1 MEPATEL
8 NALLVYFVLVSSSTI
23 PLPRDPI
30 DGHASSNS
38 KLDLSLLARPAVLCR
53 SSFGACC
60 SSSVPRS
67 RSGVETSRYRRRLR
81 HGHGNGQHTL
91 RAARAMTDIL
101 HNAPIVLDNGSGT
114 IRAGFAGDDLPKCFF
129 PSWVGRPKHLRVLAG
144 ALEGDVFIGQKAA
157 TELRGLLKIHY
168 PLEHGIVTDWDD
180 MERIWEY
187 VYGEGLKTL
196 SEEHPV
202 LLTEPPLNPRS
213 NRDTAAQILFETFN
227 VPALHTSIQAVLSL
241 YASGRTTGIVL
252 DSGDGVSHA
261 VPVYEGFAMPS
272 SIRRID
278 VAGRDVT
285 EYLQTLLRK
294 SGYVFHTSAE
304 KEVVRLIKESVSYVA
319 HDPRKEERDWLGV
332 KPSESKYAEYV
343 LPDGHRLKIGPERF
357 RAPEILFDPEIIGLE
372 YQGVHQIVVDAIN
385 RTDLDLRKSL
395 YSNIVLSGGS
405 TLTKGFGDRLL
416 TELQK
421 LAVKDMR
428 IKIFAPP
435 ERKYSTWI
443 GGSILAGLS
452 TFRKMWVSIDDWHE
466 NPDII
471 HTKFT

>member
-1 MEPATEL
+1 MAQL
-8 NALLVYFVLVSSSTI
+8 
-23 PLPRDPI
+23 
-30 DGHASSNS
+30 
-38 KLDLSLLARPAVLCR
+38 
-53 SSFGACC
+53 
-60 SSSVPRS
+60 
-67 RSGVETSRYRRRLR
+67 
-81 HGHGNGQHTL
+81 
-91 RAARAMTDIL
+91 L
-101 HNAPIVLDNGSGT
+101 HNSPIVIDNGSGT
-114 IRAGFAGDDLPKCFF
+114 IRAGFAGEDLPKCFF
-129 PSWVGRPKHLRVLAG
+129 PSFVGRPKHLKVLAG
-144 ALEGDVFIGQKAA
+144 ALEGDVFIGEKAA
-157 TELRGLLKIHY
+157 TELRGLLKIRY

-180 MERIWEY
+180 MEKIWGY
-187 VYGEGLKTL
+187 VYEEGLKVL

-227 VPALHTSIQAVLSL
+227 IPALYTSIQAVLSL

-261 VPVYEGFAMPS
+261 VPVYEGFAITN
-272 SIRRID
+272 SIQRID

-285 EYLQTLLRK
+285 EHLQTLLRK

-304 KEVVRLIKESVSYVA
+304 KEVVRLIKEATSYVA
-319 HDPRKEERDWLGV
+319 HDPKKEEKEWAGAKLD
-332 KPSESKYAEYV
+332 PSKMMSDYT
-343 LPDGHRLKIGPERF
+343 LPDGNKIKLGPERF

-372 YQGVHQIVVDAIN
+372 YPGVHQMVINAIGK
-385 RTDLDLRKSL
+385 TDLDLRKSL

-416 TELQK
+416 TEVQK
-421 LAVKDMR
+421 LAVRDMR

-452 TFRKMWVSIDDWHE
+452 TFRKMWVSMDDWHE

-471 HTKFT
+471 HTKFN

>member
-1 MEPATEL
+1 
-8 NALLVYFVLVSSSTI
+8 
-23 PLPRDPI
+23 
-30 DGHASSNS
+30 
-38 KLDLSLLARPAVLCR
+38 
-53 SSFGACC
+53 
-60 SSSVPRS
+60 
-67 RSGVETSRYRRRLR
+67 
-81 HGHGNGQHTL
+81 
-91 RAARAMTDIL
+91 MTDSL

-114 IRAGFAGDDLPKCFF
+114 IRAGFAGDDLPKCYF
-129 PSWVGRPKHLRVLAG
+129 PSFVGRPKHLRVLAG
-144 ALEGDVFIGQKAA
+144 ALEGEVFIGQKAA
-157 TELRGLLKIHY
+157 TELRGLLKIRY

-180 MERIWEY
+180 MEKIWEY

-227 VPALHTSIQAVLSL
+227 VPALYTSIQAVLSL

-285 EYLQTLLRK
+285 EYMQMLLRK

-304 KEVVRLIKESVSYVA
+304 KEVVRLIKESVTYVA
-319 HDPRKEERDWLGV
+319 HDPRKEEKEWANRTDPAKGV
-332 KPSESKYAEYV
+332 EYV
-343 LPDGHRLKIGPERF
+343 LPDGHKLKIGAERF

-372 YQGVHQIVVDAIN
+372 YPGVHQIVVDAIN

-405 TLTKGFGDRLL
+405 TLTRGFGDRLL
-416 TELQK
+416 TELQR

-452 TFRKMWVSIDDWHE
+452 TFRKASCILLACCRGLNALRNQE
-466 NPDII
+466 ANNY
-471 HTKFT
+471 

>member
-1 MEPATEL
+1 MADT
-8 NALLVYFVLVSSSTI
+8 
-23 PLPRDPI
+23 
-30 DGHASSNS
+30 
-38 KLDLSLLARPAVLCR
+38 
-53 SSFGACC
+53 
-60 SSSVPRS
+60 
-67 RSGVETSRYRRRLR
+67 
-81 HGHGNGQHTL
+81 
-91 RAARAMTDIL
+91 L

-114 IRAGFAGDDLPKCFF
+114 IRAGFAGEDLPKCFF
-129 PSWVGRPKHLRVLAG
+129 PSFVGRPKHLRVLAG
-144 ALEGDVFIGQKAA
+144 ALEGDVFIGQRAQ
-157 TELRGLLKIHY
+157 ELRGLLKIKY

-187 VYGEGLKTL
+187 VYTEGLKTL

-227 VPALHTSIQAVLSL
+227 VPALYTSIQAVLSL

-252 DSGDGVSHA
+252 DAGDGVSHA

-285 EYLQTLLRK
+285 EYMQTLLRK
-294 SGYVFHTSAE
+294 AGYVFHTSAE
-304 KEVVRLIKESVSYVA
+304 KEVVRMIKEKVSYVA
-319 HDPRKEERDWLGV
+319 ADPKREEKDWNGTKLSDGKIV
-332 KPSESKYAEYV
+332 EYA
-343 LPDGHRLKIGPERF
+343 LPDGNKIKCQGGYEGKLTIPQIGAERF

-372 YQGVHQIVVDAIN
+372 YPGIHQIVVDAIN
-385 RTDLDLRKSL
+385 RTDLDLRKNL
-395 YSNIVLSGGS
+395 FGNIVLSGGS

-416 TELQK
+416 HEVQR

>member
-1 MEPATEL
+1 M
-8 NALLVYFVLVSSSTI
+8 
-23 PLPRDPI
+23 
-30 DGHASSNS
+30 
-38 KLDLSLLARPAVLCR
+38 
-53 SSFGACC
+53 
-60 SSSVPRS
+60 
-67 RSGVETSRYRRRLR
+67 
-81 HGHGNGQHTL
+81 Q
-91 RAARAMTDIL
+91 
-101 HNAPIVLDNGSGT
+101 
-114 IRAGFAGDDLPKCFF
+114 
-129 PSWVGRPKHLRVLAG
+129 
-144 ALEGDVFIGQKAA
+144 
-157 TELRGLLKIHY
+157 
-168 PLEHGIVTDWDD
+168 
-180 MERIWEY
+180 
-187 VYGEGLKTL
+187 
-196 SEEHPV
+196 HPV

-285 EYLQTLLRK
+285 EYMQTLLRK

-319 HDPRKEERDWLGV
+319 HDPRKEERDWVGV
-332 KPSESKYAEYV
+332 KPNESKFAEYV
-343 LPDGHRLKIGPERF
+343 LPDGFKLKVRFFVLCSMLGQANALKIGAERF

-372 YQGVHQIVVDAIN
+372 YPGVHQIVVDAIN

-452 TFRKMWVSIDDWHE
+452 TFRKVSDVTVLPFITILTCDRCG
-466 NPDII
+466 
-471 HTKFT
+471 